1 MSVGLPLACV
11 FAALAIG
18 VVVEVAARVFDLWT
32 YRSPAFLALNV
43 LVVFGLIQ
51 GYGVGWEIGGR
62 SAMRGIFPVLFMVG
76 AVIGILVEAMNE
88 HWLHAWSWSDRPLLG
103 ITRSIDKAAVVGVFW
118 GFAPLASVVLA
129 RLMIGAS
136 LKA

>member
-18 VVVEVAARVFDLWT
+18 AVVEVSARVFNLWT
-32 YRSPAFLALNV
+32 YRSPAFLVLNI

-51 GYGVGWEIGGR
+51 GYGVGWVIGGR
-62 SAMRGIFPVLFMVG
+62 SALRGIFPVLFMVG
-76 AVIGILVEAMNE
+76 AVLGILVEGLNE
-88 HWLHAWSWSDRPLLG
+88 HWLHAWSWSDRPLIG
-103 ITRSIDKAAVVGVFW
+103 VTRSIDKAAVVGVAW
-118 GFAPLASVVLA
+118 GFAPLASVILA